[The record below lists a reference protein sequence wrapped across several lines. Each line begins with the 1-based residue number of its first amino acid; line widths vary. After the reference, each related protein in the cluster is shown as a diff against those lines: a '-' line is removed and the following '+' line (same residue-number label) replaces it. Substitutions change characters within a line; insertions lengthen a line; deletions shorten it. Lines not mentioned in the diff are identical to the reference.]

1 MYSKFKTRLTE
12 KSFTIIIIIILFF
25 WCYFFG
31 GTSHLEKE
39 KSKPEDR
46 LERNPASKTSCSL
59 QYGEIEKIM

>member
-25 WCYFFG
+25 AVIFSVAPL
-31 GTSHLEKE
+31 TLRKE